1 MCVAPL
7 SLEKL
12 ENMKKFQ
19 YKTTDESLLYNK
31 CMSPCLNKVV
41 NILPYKLAP
50 NLITLFSLCCN
61 IIAAIYTYNDVGF
74 DFEKELKHKTCIIIG
89 ITQFLYQILDNLDGK
104 QARRTGT
111 SSPFGMLLDHGCDIF
126 TNLLSGFNMTH
137 ILLLGNNNF
146 WSFSCFFGLIL
157 GFYSM
162 TYEEYKLGE
171 MFFPIINATDEG
183 NIMFSSLCVLLGIFG
198 QNILKRNLYKNY
210 LTVGQAG
217 GLFVTCGGISCVYN
231 LFLHTYKKRGIRQFP
246 NIIFDWIYFYIVL
259 IFPIFYIYKD
269 NLFYVQNK
277 WIIILV
283 SGFLF
288 ARETI
293 DLQIK
298 IVTMDKVKVNFFVFL
313 MNILIIFSFF
323 IEREKYKIFFLY
335 VICTMEIS
343 ELIMFIIL
351 RANEITNFLGIKI
364 LTINP
369 RMEIN
374 VI

>member
-61 IIAAIYTYNDVGF
+61 IIAALYTYNDVGF
-74 DFEKELKHKTCIIIG
+74 DFEKELKHETCIIIG

-126 TNLLSGFNMTH
+126 TNLLTAFNMSH
-137 ILLLGNNNF
+137 ILLLGNSNY

-183 NIMFSSLCVLLGIFG
+183 NITFSSGCVLLGIFG
-198 QNILKRNLYKNY
+198 QSVLKKNLYKNY
-210 LTVGQAG
+210 ITIGQAV
-217 GLFVTCGGISCVYN
+217 GLFVTIGGISCVFN
-231 LFLHTYKKRGIRQFP
+231 LFLHTYKKLGIRPFI
-246 NIIFDWIYFYIVL
+246 NIILDWIYFYIVL
-259 IFPIFYIYKD
+259 IFPIFYIIKFK
-269 NLFYVQNK
+269 LFYSQYK
-277 WIIILV
+277 WIILFV
-283 SGFLF
+283 SGLLF
-288 ARETI
+288 ARQTM
-293 DLQIK
+293 DVQVK
-298 IVTMDKVKVNFFVFL
+298 IVTMDKIKGNFFVFL
-313 MNILIIFSFF
+313 MNILIIFTLF
-323 IEREKYKIFFLY
+323 IERDKFKLFFLIF
-335 VICTMEIS
+335 ICTMEIS
-343 ELIMFIIL
+343 ELMMFIIF
-351 RANEITNFLGIKI
+351 RTKEITNYLGIKI
-364 LTINP
+364 FTINP
-369 RMEIN
+369 KMLVNAI
-374 VI
+374 